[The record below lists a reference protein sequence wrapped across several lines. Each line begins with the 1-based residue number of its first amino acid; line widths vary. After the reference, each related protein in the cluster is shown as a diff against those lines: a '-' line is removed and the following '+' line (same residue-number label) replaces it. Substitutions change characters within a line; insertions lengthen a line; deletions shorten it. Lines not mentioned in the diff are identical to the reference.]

1 MSYEAYF
8 PLRDPASSY
17 RLEDRYELREECREA
32 VRTLSPERR
41 RDPYIAELLEALAL

>member
-8 PLRDPASSY
+8 PLHDPASPY
-17 RLEDRYELREECREA
+17 RFEDRYELREECREA

-41 RDPYIAELLEALAL
+41 RDPYIAELLEAVAL